1 MQYHIGLDEKRMTAK
16 YAIVPGDP
24 GRVEKIAAL
33 LDNPEF
39 VAQNREFTTWSGFI
53 CGEKVLVMST
63 GIGGASAAIAVE
75 ELINCGVSTVIR
87 IGTCGG
93 MQLNVKGG
101 DAVVAMGAVR
111 MEGTSREYMPIE
123 YPAAADFETLCALK
137 AACDENGI
145 TSHVGIVQSKDSF
158 YGQHSPE
165 RMPVKDTLLKNWQAY
180 IDCGCL
186 ASEMETAA
194 IFTVASVRRIRAG
207 SILHVLWNQE
217 RKKAGLEDKKVMDTS
232 KAIAAAV
239 HAVKILIEKDR
250 LKGDF

>member
-1 MQYHIGLDEKRMTAK
+1 MQYHIGLDENKIMAK

-33 LDNPEF
+33 LDKPKF

-53 CGEKVLVMST
+53 DREKVLVVST
-63 GIGGASAAIAVE
+63 GIGGASASIAIE
-75 ELINCGVSTVIR
+75 ELINCGIDTVIR
-87 IGTCGG
+87 VGTCGG
-93 MQLNVKGG
+93 MQLHVKGG
-101 DAVVAMGAVR
+101 DAVVAMAAVR

-137 AACDENGI
+137 SACDQNGI
-145 TSHVGIVQSKDSF
+145 TSHVGVVQSKDSF

-165 RMPVKDTLLKNWQAY
+165 SMPVRDTLQKNWQAY

-217 RKKAGLEDKKVMDTS
+217 RKKAGLEDTEVMDTS
-232 KAIAAAV
+232 KAISAAV
-239 HAVKILIEKDR
+239 QAIKILIKKDMQNER
-250 LKGDF
+250 